1 MQVLTLL
8 QEIKEVEHLTEE
20 VTNEAEKAPIVIE
33 EEVEIEVEDGITNL
47 LQQANVHQATT
58 FYATPE
64 VVCDPAWYTDS
75 GATNHVTSN
84 LNNLHLPTKY
94 KGNDRLAVG
103 NGQQLQISHTGKH
116 YQAKSFFFLCLDC

>member
-1 MQVLTLL
+1 ML
-8 QEIKEVEHLTEE
+8 Q
-20 VTNEAEKAPIVIE
+20 
-33 EEVEIEVEDGITNL
+33 
-47 LQQANVHQATT
+47 QQANVHQATT

-103 NGQQLQISHTGKH
+103 NGQQLQISHTG
-116 YQAKSFFFLCLDC
+116 FLKEGLYKLDMVSPPASTSGHQSVFSVHHGQVL